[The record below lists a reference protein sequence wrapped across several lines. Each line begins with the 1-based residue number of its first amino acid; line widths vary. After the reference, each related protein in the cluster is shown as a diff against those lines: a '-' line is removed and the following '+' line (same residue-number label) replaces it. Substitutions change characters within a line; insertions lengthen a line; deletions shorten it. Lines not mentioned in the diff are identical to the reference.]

1 MKRNIKVVV
10 VFLVLIF
17 VMSLPVLLEAGAR
30 HQTQHETLYYLIKGN
45 RPVHVYIGEVINS
58 SGNSQIS
65 IRDFRAALKNA
76 FENRKSAN
84 FIVVKTPQEA
94 DISIAGEIIEYE
106 YQEVD
111 PLDMAIGWPALLMD
125 SLAEDNYVAL
135 RVKYVVGDAQKQ
147 GRILWSKVLHPSIT
161 EENIPEATCL
171 DDLLKVAAEQV
182 VSKCFRRPR
191 TR

>member
-1 MKRNIKVVV
+1 MKRNVKAVV

-17 VMSLPVLLEAGAR
+17 VMGLPVSLEAGAR
-30 HQTQHETLYYLIKGN
+30 HQTQLETVYYSLKGY
-45 RPVHVYIGEVINS
+45 RSVHVYIGEFINS
-58 SGNSQIS
+58 SGNNQIS

-111 PLDMAIGWPALLMD
+111 PLDMAIGWPTLLMD
-125 SLAEDNYVAL
+125 HLDESNYVAL

-161 EENIPEATCL
+161 EENIPEETCL
-171 DDLLKVAAEQV
+171 EDLLPVAAEQV

-191 TR
+191 KR